1 MCVICSAHFLT
12 LSSGLQSAFKI
23 VVALAS
29 VLFLFVWSIIL
40 VCHVVYRRRDPKA
53 HATSEYKMPGSTVMP
68 WVVLAFFVFILVALT
83 RDRDTLTALAVTP
96 LWFGVLGLGWW
107 RVRGVARAAAETYSA
122 GEEAG
127 RQPDSEGGRS

>member
-1 MCVICSAHFLT
+1 M
-12 LSSGLQSAFKI
+12 
-23 VVALAS
+23 
-29 VLFLFVWSIIL
+29 LFLFVWSIIL

-53 HATSEYKMPGSTVMP
+53 HATSEYKMPGSRVMP

-107 RVRGVARAAAETYSA
+107 RVRGVARAAAETFSA
-122 GEEAG
+122 GEEGGKRQDAG
-127 RQPDSEGGRS
+127 KLPDSEGEGS

>member
-1 MCVICSAHFLT
+1 
-12 LSSGLQSAFKI
+12 
-23 VVALAS
+23 
-29 VLFLFVWSIIL
+29 
-40 VCHVVYRRRDPKA
+40 
-53 HATSEYKMPGSTVMP
+53 MPGSTVMP

-127 RQPDSEGGRS
+127 RQPDSGKQPDSEGGRS